1 MLVPVLKR
9 TPAPEAKAV
18 AWPGTFTVLEK
29 PALAASTNEACI
41 VPALSSSSWF
51 HAAEA

>member
-1 MLVPVLKR
+1 MLVRVETHAR
-9 TPAPEAKAV
+9 AEAKASR
-18 AWPGTFTVLEK
+18 PGTFTVLEK